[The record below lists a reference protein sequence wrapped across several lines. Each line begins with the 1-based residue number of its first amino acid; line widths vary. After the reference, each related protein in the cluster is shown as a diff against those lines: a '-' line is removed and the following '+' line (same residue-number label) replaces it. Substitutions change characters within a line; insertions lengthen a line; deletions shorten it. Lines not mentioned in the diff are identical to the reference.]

1 MLPRMFTHGPE
12 RSKITK
18 YLPNLY
24 FIRHMSY
31 PDPDEV
37 ICGEISSAVKLI
49 SHSFL
54 PIAVIYVLAC
64 LVVTSIEEE
73 EEEEE
78 VQKWQKCRS
87 AYKVEHGLGAAR
99 LRVTLRRRG

>member
-1 MLPRMFTHGPE
+1 
-12 RSKITK
+12 
-18 YLPNLY
+18 
-24 FIRHMSY
+24 MSY

-37 ICGEISSAVKLI
+37 ICGEIEISSAVKLI

>member
-1 MLPRMFTHGPE
+1 
-12 RSKITK
+12 
-18 YLPNLY
+18 
-24 FIRHMSY
+24 MSY

-78 VQKWQKCRS
+78 EVQPTEDKLCCEHFKTFQSLTFVISVYRLVKRS
-87 AYKVEHGLGAAR
+87 
-99 LRVTLRRRG
+99 